1 MQPRAV
7 DAAGVAHEMGGVHAS
22 GVDTRGA
29 HASAASAPGAD
40 TSGVDTRIVSLV
52 PSITELLFA
61 LGLDRQ
67 IVGRTGFCVHPRDKV
82 RQVRKVGG
90 TKSVNIDAIRALR
103 PTHLIVNIDENERDT
118 VEQLRAF
125 VPHIVVTHPQ
135 TPQDNL
141 SLYALLGAIFGR
153 EQEAQRL
160 SEALEAR
167 LREVAAQVFPK
178 QNVLYLIWR
187 EPWMTVAR
195 DTYIAAMLRL
205 VNWQTLPDVEG
216 GAAGAAR
223 YPTLDFGDA
232 PWLAGVDRIL
242 LSSEPYRFTQAHCDA
257 LKRDPRLAGKRIELI
272 DGELVSWYGVRA
284 IDGVAY
290 LLGHAAAP

>member
-7 DAAGVAHEMGGVHAS
+7 DAAGVEHEL
-22 GVDTRGA
+22 
-29 HASAASAPGAD
+29 ASADA
-40 TSGVDTRIVSLV
+40 RIVSLV

-67 IVGRTGFCVHPRDKV
+67 IVGRTGFCVHPHDKV

-90 TKSVNIDAIRALR
+90 TKAVNIDAIRALR

-118 VEQLRAF
+118 VDELRAF

-141 SLYALLGAIFGR
+141 SLYTLLGAIFDRG
-153 EQEAQRL
+153 QEAQRL
-160 SEALEAR
+160 SAALEAR
-167 LREVAAQVFPK
+167 LREAAAHAFPA

-205 VNWQTLPDVEG
+205 VNWRTLPDVHG
-216 GAAGAAR
+216 GTAGAAR
-223 YPTLDFGDA
+223 YPTLDFDRA
-232 PWLAGVDRIL
+232 PWLAEVDRIL
-242 LSSEPYRFTQAHCDA
+242 LSSEPYRFTQAHCDT

-272 DGELVSWYGVRA
+272 DGEQVSWYGVRA
-284 IDGVAY
+284 IEGIGY
-290 LLGHAAAP
+290 LLRRAAAV

>member
-7 DAAGVAHEMGGVHAS
+7 DAAGVAHEMAGI
-22 GVDTRGA
+22 GA
-29 HASAASAPGAD
+29 
-40 TSGVDTRIVSLV
+40 RIVSLV

-61 LGLDRQ
+61 LGLDSQ

-82 RQVRKVGG
+82 RHVPKVGG
-90 TKSVNIDAIRALR
+90 TKAIKLDAIRALH
-103 PTHLIVNIDENERDT
+103 PTHLIVNIDENERET
-118 VEQLRAF
+118 VEQMRAF

-141 SLYALLGAIFGR
+141 ALYALLGAIFDR
-153 EQEAQRL
+153 AQEARRL
-160 SEALEAR
+160 AEALEAR
-167 LREVAAQVFPK
+167 LCEAAAHEFAA

-205 VNWQTLPDVEG
+205 VNWHTLPDVEG

-223 YPTLDFGDA
+223 YPSFDFDHA
-232 PWLAGVDRIL
+232 PWLGDVDRIL
-242 LSSEPYRFTQAHCDA
+242 LSSEPYRFTEAHGNA

-272 DGELVSWYGVRA
+272 DGEMVSWYGVRA
-284 IDGVAY
+284 IEGIGY
-290 LLGHAAAP
+290 LQRQAAAA

>member
-7 DAAGVAHEMGGVHAS
+7 DAAGVAHETA
-22 GVDTRGA
+22 GA
-29 HASAASAPGAD
+29 NA
-40 TSGVDTRIVSLV
+40 RIVSLV
-52 PSITELLFA
+52 PSITETLFA

-82 RQVRKVGG
+82 REVRKVGG
-90 TKSVNIDAIRALR
+90 TKAVKLDAIRALR
-103 PTHLIVNIDENERDT
+103 PTHLIVNIDENERAT
-118 VEQLRAF
+118 VDQLRAF

-141 SLYALLGAIFGR
+141 SLYALLGAIFDR
-153 EQEAQRL
+153 MPEAEIL
-160 SEALEAR
+160 SERLEAR
-167 LREVAAQVFPK
+167 LREASELAQALAA

-205 VNWQTLPDVEG
+205 VNWRTLPDTRG

-223 YPTLDFGDA
+223 YPMLDFDDA
-232 PWLAGVDRIL
+232 QWLAEVDRIL
-242 LSSEPYRFTQAHCDA
+242 LSSEPYRFTQTHRDA
-257 LKRDPRLAGKRIELI
+257 LARDPRLTGKRIELI
-272 DGELVSWYGVRA
+272 DGEMVSWYGVRA
-284 IDGVAY
+284 IDGIEY
-290 LLGHAAAP
+290 LLRRASAA

>member
-1 MQPRAV
+1 MSMRAV
-7 DAAGVAHEMGGVHAS
+7 DALGVAHETAGS
-22 GVDTRGA
+22 GA
-29 HASAASAPGAD
+29 
-40 TSGVDTRIVSLV
+40 RIVSLV

-82 RQVRKVGG
+82 REVRKVGG
-90 TKSVNIDAIRALR
+90 TKAVNLDAVRALR

-118 VEQLRAF
+118 VDQLRAF

-141 SLYALLGAIFGR
+141 ALYVLLGDIFDR
-153 EQEAQRL
+153 AQQALRL

-167 LREVAAQVFPK
+167 LHEAAKRTFAA

-195 DTYIAAMLRL
+195 DTYIAATLRL
-205 VNWQTLPDVEG
+205 VNWQTLPDVRG
-216 GAAGAAR
+216 GTAGAAR
-223 YPTLDFGDA
+223 YPLLDFDAA
-232 PWLAGVDRIL
+232 PWLADVDRIL
-242 LSSEPYRFTQAHCDA
+242 LSSEPYRFTQKHGDA
-257 LKRDPRLAGKRIELI
+257 LARDPRLAGKRIELI
-272 DGELVSWYGVRA
+272 DGEMVSWYGVRA
-284 IDGVAY
+284 IEGIDY
-290 LLGHAAAP
+290 LLRRATMA

>member
-7 DAAGVAHEMGGVHAS
+7 DAAGVAHEMA
-22 GVDTRGA
+22 GA
-29 HASAASAPGAD
+29 HASGNHP
-40 TSGVDTRIVSLV
+40 RIVSLV

-67 IVGRTGFCVHPRDKV
+67 IVGRTGFCVHPHDKV

-90 TKSVNIDAIRALR
+90 TKAVNVDAIRALR

-141 SLYALLGAIFGR
+141 SLYALLGAIFDR
-153 EQEAQRL
+153 ASEAQRL

-167 LREVAAQVFPK
+167 LHEAAAQEFPQ

-205 VNWQTLPDVEG
+205 VNWQTLPDVKG
-216 GAAGAAR
+216 GTAGAAR
-223 YPTLDFGDA
+223 YPTLDFDHA

-284 IDGVAY
+284 IDGIGY
-290 LLGHAAAP
+290 LLERAAAP